1 MNLASRIMAKC
12 QDLDTPLLMLAPF
25 VYRVAAL
32 GAFERMADLVWVLV
46 ARSKPTPQGLWRRH
60 LVGQ

>member
-1 MNLASRIMAKC
+1 MAKC
-12 QDLDTPLLMLAPF
+12 QDLDTLVLMSAPF

-32 GAFERMADLVWVLV
+32 GAFERMADLVRVLV
-46 ARSKPTPQGLWRRH
+46 ARSKPAPQGLWRRY